1 MNKKHLLGYLVAST
15 VLVACGGEST
25 SNAPDLNINITY
37 PDGGGSNGDGDGG
50 DGGAGGV
57 STIVNTALPIE
68 EDFGASDT
76 LNFFSD
82 NYKALASEA
91 ASAEEDNFYYSAAGL
106 FVEEG
111 GAVADPQNTWIT
123 ADADPAIRFGNSRW
137 TIGQTVSSLA
147 AFPADGSARNK
158 GTPGN
163 ATDTSWG
170 ELDLSTPYTIS
181 FCVVD
186 ITEGGNLQV
195 YIDNTTS
202 SRGSS
207 IHGND
212 SLIYTSGAS
221 VIPKGQR
228 LVINSE
234 IGTANSFIQ
243 FRMDSGGA
251 VVIDDLIIE
260 NAGAPATTPPD
271 CSTKTTAYLANQTGE
286 EVEVPVTGAPFTG
299 IPAGSAFSVDFTVG
313 KDEFFGIGEAE
324 TFVSI
329 SNDVNDPF
337 YKVTSGN
344 EKISIADGKLSMAN
358 ARFTIGDKGTA
369 TAAEVNPAGDIDLS
383 APYRIAIVISDFTD
397 ADASDAAGKFQVYV
411 DNNTTSSSNSL
422 HGGASKLVEIAVDDG
437 TITTLPHTLVIEP
450 DAVATANS
458 FLQLRADSR
467 VGNLTIDSISIE
479 YIGDAPVNDDA
490 VLSEAFDATDTAN
503 FMSIDYKT
511 LPTDPTKPMYE
522 ATGGASQI
530 VVAGGELAM
539 FNARFTVGNA
549 DNTQASAADTTPLGA
564 LDLSKPYTITFTVKA
579 FDDDT
584 DTTNA
589 AGKFQ
594 VYVDN
599 NTTSSSN
606 STHGGSSKLL
616 EIAQDDGTI
625 TTFPHTVVINSEL
638 GTATSF
644 LQFRADSRVGNLVI
658 DDLTIEYQ

>member
-1 MNKKHLLGYLVAST
+1 MNKKHLLGYLVAGAA
-15 VLVACGGEST
+15 LAACGGEST
-25 SNAPDLNINITY
+25 SSAPDLNINVTV
-37 PDGGGSNGDGDGG
+37 GGSGSSSGSSSSSGG
-50 DGGAGGV
+50 SSAE
-57 STIVNTALPIE
+57 IENTPLPIE
-68 EDFGASDT
+68 ESFAASDT
-76 LNFFSD
+76 QNFFSD
-82 NYKALASEA
+82 NYKALASES
-91 ASAEEDNFYYSAAGL
+91 ASADVDNFYFSAAGL
-106 FVEEG
+106 FQPDG
-111 GAVADPQNTWIT
+111 TTLADPQKTWIT
-123 ADADPAIRFGNSRW
+123 ADADPALRFGDSRW
-137 TIGQTVSSLA
+137 TIGQTVSDLA
-147 AFPADGSARNK
+147 IFDPNDGNARNK
-158 GTPGN
+158 STPGSSP
-163 ATDTSWG
+163 TESWG
-170 ELDLSTPYTIS
+170 ELDLSSPYTIS

-186 ITEGGNLQV
+186 ITDGGNLQV
-195 YIDNTTS
+195 YVDNNTS
-202 SRGSS
+202 SKGSS
-207 IHGND
+207 IFPND

-221 VIPKGQR
+221 AVPKGQR
-228 LVINSE
+228 VVINSD

-260 NAGAPATTPPD
+260 NAGAPATTSPD

-299 IPAGSAFSVDFTVG
+299 IPADSAFSVDFTVG

-344 EKISIADGKLSMAN
+344 ERISIADGKFSMAN

-383 APYRIAIVISDFTD
+383 APYRITIVISDFTD

-479 YIGDAPVNDDA
+479 YVGDAPVNDNE

-522 ATGGASQI
+522 ATAGASQI

-549 DNTQASAADTTPLGA
+549 DNTQASAAETAPLGA

-599 NTTSSSN
+599 NTTSSGN